1 MVVLHGALGNSFELG
16 WGQVGLQ
23 HTSRAVDSG
32 RRCVRD
38 WIGAVLLVAEVG
50 SSVRNG
56 VLMTRTD
63 IVLIWSMVAVIVIL
77 LCGALVS
84 GIRAQVPPTIVQE
97 LNGYP
102 PAFVL
107 YWQVGTTPPA
117 CNVTQANGS
126 PGPPLYS
133 LAIRQGPP
141 D

>member
-1 MVVLHGALGNSFELG
+1 MTL
-16 WGQVGLQ
+16 
-23 HTSRAVDSG
+23 
-32 RRCVRD
+32 RD
-38 WIGAVLLVAEVG
+38 WIARCIAFVLLLVCGLA
-50 SSVRNG
+50 
-56 VLMTRTD
+56 
-63 IVLIWSMVAVIVIL
+63 LIGTIH
-77 LCGALVS
+77 LCVTSL
-84 GIRAQVPPTIVQE
+84 RAQVPPTIVQE

-141 D
+141 DTVMVCLNGTGGMPVWVPMVTAP